1 MQLRRERENAV
12 LRYAVVEA
20 STIEAKNA
28 KEAYEKK
35 NKDLLKEHETM
46 SGKIKLLQGEKAK
59 ICGMLEA
66 KVSWRDL
73 NGKLDVWH

>member
-66 KVSWRDL
+66 KVS
-73 NGKLDVWH
+73 